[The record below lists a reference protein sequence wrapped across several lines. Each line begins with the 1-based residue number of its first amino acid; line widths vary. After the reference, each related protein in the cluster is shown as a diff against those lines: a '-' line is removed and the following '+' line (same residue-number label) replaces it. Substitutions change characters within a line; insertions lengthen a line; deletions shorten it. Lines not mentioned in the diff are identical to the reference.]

1 MVEQEQQSQGW
12 DFFFFFA
19 STVIQEH
26 CMRIS
31 INENLSGTL
40 NFFGKTEFNMIFWA
54 EGNQGNGKGLKFVL
68 VCESLGWPNVHHS
81 RSNTN
86 LVEVPEKRCNLKAL

>member
-1 MVEQEQQSQGW
+1 
-12 DFFFFFA
+12 
-19 STVIQEH
+19 
-26 CMRIS
+26 MRIS

-86 LVEVPEKRCNLKAL
+86 LVEVPERMQSESAVTFIRIRTVTCSNSLFHRKCVPAPQI